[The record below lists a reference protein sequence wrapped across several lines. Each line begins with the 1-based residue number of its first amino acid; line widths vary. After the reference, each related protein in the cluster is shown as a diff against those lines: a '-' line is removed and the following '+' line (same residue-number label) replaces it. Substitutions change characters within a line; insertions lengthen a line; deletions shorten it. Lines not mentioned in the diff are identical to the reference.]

1 MVSENTWDSAEA
13 EILKECYDQ
22 ATQYEKNI
30 ASQEILREK
39 SKKIDFPP
47 NFVPVQVDVSHNA
60 TEMEVVS
67 EVLYEL
73 THEGYSIADHSGPR
87 QSYIYNINNLP
98 NSAEKEYILALL
110 ALSNGTW
117 ETQRLS
123 ALSHLSVALSY
134 SPNDPRFL
142 TLASVLQDVDK

>member
-13 EILKECYDQ
+13 EILKECYDL
-22 ATQYEKNI
+22 AVQYEQNV

-39 SKKIDFPP
+39 SKRIDFPP
-47 NFVPVQVDVSHNA
+47 NYVPAQVDVSHNV

-67 EVLYEL
+67 EALYEL
-73 THEGYSIADHSGPR
+73 THEGYSVAENTGFRRS
-87 QSYIYNINNLP
+87 YNINNLP
-98 NSAEKEYILALL
+98 NSAEKEYMLALL
-110 ALSNGTW
+110 ALSNGTQ

-123 ALSHLSVALSY
+123 ALSHISVALSY

-142 TLASVLQDVDK
+142 ALASVLQDVDK